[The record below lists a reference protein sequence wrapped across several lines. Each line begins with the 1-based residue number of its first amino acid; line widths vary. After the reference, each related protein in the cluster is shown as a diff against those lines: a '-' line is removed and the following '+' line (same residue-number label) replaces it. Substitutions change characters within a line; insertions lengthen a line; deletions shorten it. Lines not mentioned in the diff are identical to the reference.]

1 MDGNV
6 LAPDSARADRLAHY
20 LLRAVNK
27 ACHEYRLFD
36 KGDVVLVAVSGGK
49 DSLTLLDLLWRRQAI
64 ARERYRL
71 MVGHIRSDWHCGR
84 AVSLPWLQGWCA
96 ARGLPLAVE
105 QMAVAEDLRAMRKSR
120 CFRCAWVRR
129 KTLFTLAD
137 RLGCNKLALAHHADD
152 IAETTLMNLFY
163 NARIAGLAP
172 KMRLFDGRL
181 TVVRP
186 LALVEER
193 DIPPFVR
200 ASGFPIEGEPC
211 PEGLAG
217 RRERVKQVLRMVE
230 SENHRVKRSIFAA
243 VNRLRLQAQVE
254 GETDL

>member
-1 MDGNV
+1 MDAINPS
-6 LAPDSARADRLAHY
+6 PDPARADRLAHY

-27 ACHEYRLFD
+27 ACYAYRLLD

-49 DSLTLLDLLWRRQAI
+49 DSLTLLDLLWRRQAL

-71 MVGHIRSDWHCGR
+71 IVGHVRSDWHCGR
-84 AVSLPWLQGWCA
+84 AAPLPWLQGWCA
-96 ARGLPLAVE
+96 ARGLELAVE
-105 QMAVAEDLRAMRKSR
+105 EMAVADDLRAMRKSR

-129 KTLFTLAD
+129 KTLFTLAE

-163 NARIAGLAP
+163 NARIASLAP

-200 ASGFPIEGEPC
+200 ASGFPIVGEPC
-211 PEGLAG
+211 PEGLTG
-217 RRERVKQVLRMVE
+217 RRALVKRVLRELE

-243 VNRLRLQAQVE
+243 VNRLRLQAQAE
-254 GETDL
+254 EAADT